1 MKKETQINLVIHL
14 MDLMVIRAR
23 KTMAIMEATHQA
35 ATVVL
40 ATISVTFFKESVLDN
55 QGYHTTLTLHEQVEN
70 RVEAQKCVIS

>member
-1 MKKETQINLVIHL
+1 
-14 MDLMVIRAR
+14 
-23 KTMAIMEATHQA
+23 MEATHQA